1 MTTNAAPLP
10 LLLVLFVAGSLA
22 AEAISIWLTRRQASH
37 VRRHRDA
44 VPAPFRAS
52 VTLVQHSRAADYTV
66 ARARFAIRSGLLGL
80 AITLFWVCGG
90 LDRAAAVIDGAVAH
104 SAWRD
109 TLLVGVVAGIS
120 ALVTLPVQAWGKLVL
135 EQRFGFNRATPAL
148 FVADRLKGA
157 ALAVAIGGPLLWALF
172 AVMRHASGLWWLW
185 AWAGVSL
192 ISLAAPS
199 IYVRLIA
206 PLFNRFEPLADPA
219 LAARIAALLERCG
232 FHASGLFTMDASRRS
247 THGNAFFIG
256 WGRSKRIVLFDTLIA
271 TQTPEEIEAVVAHEL
286 GHFRHRHVVWGAARG
301 IATSFVLFGLVGWL
315 CRQSWLTASFGFRHG
330 DEAMAL
336 LAANFLL
343 GLLGPVMS
351 LPANWLSRRHE
362 FQADDYAR
370 RQVGA
375 APLASALTRLTRD
388 NASTLTPD
396 PLYALVHYSHPPVPE
411 RVAQLLA

>member
-1 MTTNAAPLP
+1 MHDVRPT
-10 LLLVLFVAGSLA
+10 LLLDLFIAGSLV
-22 AEAISIWLTRRQASH
+22 AEAVSIWLALRQARY

-44 VPAPFRAS
+44 VPGPFRAS
-52 VTLVQHSRAADYTV
+52 VTLAEHRRAADYTA
-66 ARARFAIRSGLLGL
+66 ARARFGIRAGLLGL
-80 AITLFWVCGG
+80 AVTLFWVCGG
-90 LDRAAAVIDGAVAH
+90 LDAAASLVDRAMGPG
-104 SAWRD
+104 AWRD
-109 TLLVGVVAGIS
+109 TLLVGAAALLS
-120 ALVTLPVQAWGKLVL
+120 ALATLPAQAWGKLVL
-135 EQRFGFNRATPAL
+135 EQRFGFNRSTLAL
-148 FVADRLKGA
+148 FAADRLKGA
-157 ALAVAIGGPLLWALF
+157 ALALAIGGPLLWALF

-185 AWAGVSL
+185 AWAGVSA
-192 ISLAAPS
+192 ISLAAPG

-206 PLFNRFEPLADPA
+206 PLFNRFEPLSDPS
-219 LAARIAALLERCG
+219 LAARIEALLERCG
-232 FHASGLFTMDASRRS
+232 FHASALFTMDASRRS
-247 THGNAFFIG
+247 SHGNAFFIG
-256 WGRSKRIVLFDTLIA
+256 WGRNKRIVLFDTLIA

-286 GHFRHRHVVWGAARG
+286 GHFKHRHIVWGAARG

-315 CRQSWLTASFGFRHG
+315 CRQPWLTASFGFRHH
-330 DEAMAL
+330 DEAAAL

-351 LPANWLSRRHE
+351 LPGNWLSRRHE

-375 APLASALTRLTRD
+375 APLASALTRLSRD